1 MKRKEFPK
9 FYDTYA
15 DKIYKYVF
23 FRVGGNKELAEDLT
37 QDIFVKALDAFDR
50 YDTSVSISAWIY
62 TIARNHIINTIQKQ
76 KPQVSLED
84 TEAEASLRRDWGSVL
99 ETSFD
104 ENRLLEALDRLEED
118 EALLVRMKYLEGWKY
133 DEISEILGKSSG
145 ALRVQASRTLR
156 KLRGILK
163 QK

>member
-50 YDTSVSISAWIY
+50 YDTSVSVSAWIY